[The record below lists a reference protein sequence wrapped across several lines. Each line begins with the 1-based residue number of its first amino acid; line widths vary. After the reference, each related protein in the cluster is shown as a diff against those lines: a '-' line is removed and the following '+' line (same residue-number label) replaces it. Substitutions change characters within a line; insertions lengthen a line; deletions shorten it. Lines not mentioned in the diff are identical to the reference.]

1 VAAADCEL
9 DPFGRAALIGR
20 CIKPIGNL
28 QNRHS
33 RPLIKCRRRKGGCRK
48 LPELNDFPG
57 AQRHLQLDV
66 TGNRRLG
73 YSSVTLAAQ
82 QPGLTLIQYAD
93 DLHMGAGSG
102 KMLVG

>member
-1 VAAADCEL
+1 
-9 DPFGRAALIGR
+9 
-20 CIKPIGNL
+20 
-28 QNRHS
+28 
-33 RPLIKCRRRKGGCRK
+33 
-48 LPELNDFPG
+48 LNDFPG